1 MPGSLPPVPASTT
14 ADGLPRSRALTDA
27 LLAVDDSAETP
38 APDVPAIRE
47 RLEHGLA
54 GVVAEAFGPAR
65 ARLRGASPGA
75 GPPKVPGAGPPKV
88 ALVRIGHYQV
98 ASSSWAPS
106 RIGRGR
112 RGAGGS
118 PSFRWTSRTARRSI
132 GLAAVRAVLD
142 GRASTPAEAV
152 TLVMS
157 DPGGPFGVGRAGPGS
172 CADWMSALAPPA
184 RAIVAAEAASWATR
198 LWSGVDWGRIDPEHL
213 VVGGADRWWRWRDPS
228 AEFAVRGRADVRVCA
243 PAPVRGPRRGAHLV
257 VLDGQPG
264 VATRH
269 ALLLGAL
276 VDAVATPRAPTPSPV
291 PGRVVGWW
299 PDCGKAWIVPVDAR
313 TLTIAAEA
321 VVRSARTLLDVLEPG
336 ESAQAC

>member
-1 MPGSLPPVPASTT
+1 MELRPGPLPPVPATTT

-27 LLAVDDSAETP
+27 LFAADVSSETP
-38 APDVPAIRE
+38 APEAPAIRE
-47 RLEHGLA
+47 HLEHGLA

-65 ARLRGASPGA
+65 ARPRRRAPGPA
-75 GPPKVPGAGPPKV
+75 PPKVP
-88 ALVRIGHYQV
+88 LVRIGHYQV
-98 ASSSWAPS
+98 ASNLWAPS
-106 RIGRGR
+106 GVGRGEHGAR
-112 RGAGGS
+112 RS
-118 PSFRWTSRTARRSI
+118 PGFRWTSRTARRSI

-142 GRASTPAEAV
+142 GRASTPGEAV
-152 TLVMS
+152 TFVMS
-157 DPGGPFGVGRAGPGS
+157 DPGGPFGVGRSGPGS

-184 RAIVAAEAASWATR
+184 RTFVAAEAAAWATR
-198 LWSGVDWGRIDPEHL
+198 LCSGVDWSRIDPEHL
-213 VVGGADRWWRWRDPS
+213 VVGGADRWWRWKDAS

-243 PAPVRGPRRGAHLV
+243 PAPVGGPVGGPRRGAHLV

-276 VDAVATPRAPTPSPV
+276 VDALATPRVPTSSPV

-299 PDCGKAWIVPVDAR
+299 PDCGKAWIVPVDTR

-321 VVRSARTLLDVLEPG
+321 VLRTARSMLDVLEPG